1 MNYYYKNVSKENRYK
16 QRKYWKCMEKD
27 KQLIGGIFALL
38 IGFYILNQDIQGAII
53 IGLAVMG
60 LGLYWIINK
69 L

>member
-1 MNYYYKNVSKENRYK
+1 
-16 QRKYWKCMEKD
+16 MEKD
-27 KQLIGGIFALL
+27 KQIIGGIFALL
-38 IGFYILNQDIQGAII
+38 IGFYILNQDIQGAVI

>member
-1 MNYYYKNVSKENRYK
+1 MNYYYKNVSKENKYK
-16 QRKYWKCMEKD
+16 QRQYWKGMEKD
-27 KQLIGGIFALL
+27 KQIIGGIFALL
-38 IGFYILNQDIQGAII
+38 IGFYILNQDIQGAVI